1 VAALTVLTPIAEL
14 RINMKSS
21 DNRNL
26 VFTYI
31 YLAAG
36 CVVVG
41 TVVTFLLLL
50 ACEYF
55 GVDIFNNLWLLAIPS
70 VSALFLN
77 VLFIELY
84 HKFSKR

>member
-1 VAALTVLTPIAEL
+1 MTVLASTAEL
-14 RINMKSS
+14 RIEMKRS
-21 DNRNL
+21 DNSSL
-26 VFTYI
+26 IFTYI

-55 GVDIFNNLWLLAIPS
+55 GVDIFKNLWLLAIPS

-84 HKFSKR
+84 HKFSKK